1 MLTETQIAE
10 VRSEMVKDGTPVR
23 FQINGQTLNLTTG
36 ELQPKGINVLY
47 QLVYWN
53 FTKET
58 SKKIAEWTG
67 SKPVFSD

>member
-1 MLTETQIAE
+1 MLTEAQIAE
-10 VRSEMVKDGTPVR
+10 VKSEMVKNGTPVR

-36 ELQPKGINVLY
+36 ELQPRGINVLY

-58 SKKIAEWTG
+58 AKKIAGWTN